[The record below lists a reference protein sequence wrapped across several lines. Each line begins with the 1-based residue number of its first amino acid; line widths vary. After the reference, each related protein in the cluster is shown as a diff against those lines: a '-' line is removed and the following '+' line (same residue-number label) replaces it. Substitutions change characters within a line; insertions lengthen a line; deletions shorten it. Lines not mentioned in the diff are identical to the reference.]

1 MQSGEFVDGELS
13 RVLESS
19 RRILLRDKTGAASTD
34 LWSFC
39 IGAQFVT
46 MKINTKIHA
55 HNVPVRQFLDAT
67 LLQVHD
73 GQSVPHDGTAGGIV
87 AAQRAL
93 VPPQSR
99 AEWNCTAANASI
111 FLFLMLYV

>member
-55 HNVPVRQFLDAT
+55 MFQSGSFSTQRYFKCTTGSPYHMMAQLEA
-67 LLQVHD
+67 LLQTS
-73 GQSVPHDGTAGGIV
+73 G
-87 AAQRAL
+87 
-93 VPPQSR
+93 
-99 AEWNCTAANASI
+99 E
-111 FLFLMLYV
+111 